1 VGIPVDSSLRQTGSA
16 PAPAA
21 RTPVPAGP
29 PLLRR
34 LVAAGVVPAEDL
46 DALGGP
52 ERDAV
57 LRAAGDEPLLEAL
70 VAARLATEYQAIR
83 VKSGRLHGLV
93 LGNYRVLD
101 RVGSGGMGVVYRGE
115 HRQLRTPVAIKA
127 LHPTPDQSPRALA
140 RFFQEARAVGR
151 LRHPNIVAAVDAGEE
166 PAVGP
171 DCPAIPYFVMEL
183 VPGTDLE
190 LAVAAQPFSVGFA
203 CHVAHQV
210 ADALIEAHRHG
221 LVHRDI
227 KPSNVIVTPDGQA
240 KLLDFGLARLPT
252 EERLTRSGA
261 QLGTV
266 GYMSPEQARNA
277 HAVDARADVFGL
289 GATLYYAVT
298 GQAPYSDSPAFAAAP
313 PSARALRPDV
323 PAGLDAVLARMMAH
337 DPAHRYPS
345 AEAVMRALLPYLPA
359 AGSRFAAHAASA
371 CVPVPAP
378 RGTPTVA
385 APTSAKSTADPVA
398 RRVLIVDDQPDIR
411 RLCRVSLAAEGIACD
426 EAGAGPD
433 AVEQAAKAPYDL
445 VLLDVDL
452 PGFGG
457 EEVLRRLRQRP
468 PSPHL
473 KVVMFSGAASG
484 DELSRIL
491 LAGADDFLTKP
502 FSMVQLRARVKS
514 ALRLK
519 EAQDLS
525 DRLNRELLQ
534 LNRELEQTLEDR
546 DGELIRARNG
556 LVLALAKLVE
566 HRSAETGSHLMRL
579 QRYCRALVEEAAQL
593 PAFAPLLD
601 ENFARTLEDAVPLHD
616 IGKAALPDHVLNKPG
631 PLDANERLVM
641 QTHTTTGAETLRE
654 VARRHPFAT
663 GFLHM
668 AIDIA
673 RSHHERWDGAGYPD
687 RLAGEDIPLA
697 ARIVALGDVYDALRS
712 KRVYKPAL
720 SHTTAVMTITE
731 GSPGQFDP
739 ALVEVFRSCADQFDR
754 IFRDLAVRLLL
765 ERLVRLGDLAGRR
778 VAGVGVD
785 GVLQLELAPLLH
797 PHQVFLALLRGEA
810 AL

>member
-1 VGIPVDSSLRQTGSA
+1 MGTSVFAPLRPTEPGPS
-16 PAPAA
+16 P
-21 RTPVPAGP
+21 RTPLPETAGSL
-29 PLLRR
+29 LLRR
-34 LVAAGVVPAEDL
+34 LLAAGVVPGEDF
-46 DALGGP
+46 DALP
-52 ERDAV
+52 IADRQTIDREPDDER
-57 LRAAGDEPLLEAL
+57 LLEVL
-70 VAARLATEYQAIR
+70 IAAKLLTDHQASR
-83 VKSGRLHGLV
+83 VRIGRLHGLI

-101 RVGSGGMGVVYRGE
+101 RIGAGGMGVVYRGE

-140 RFFQEARAVGR
+140 RFFQEARAVGQ

-166 PAVGP
+166 PSAGP
-171 DCPAIPYFVMEL
+171 DHPAIPYFVMEL

-190 LAVAAQPFSVGFA
+190 LAVPAGPLSLGFA

-240 KLLDFGLARLPT
+240 KLLDFGLARLPA

-298 GQAPYSDSPAFAAAP
+298 GQAPYSDAPVFAAAP
-313 PSARALRPDV
+313 PSARALRPEI
-323 PAGLDAVLARMMAH
+323 PAGLDAVLGRMMAH
-337 DPAHRYPS
+337 DPLHRYPT

-359 AGSRFAAHAASA
+359 AGTRHAAHAASTSIPHPA
-371 CVPVPAP
+371 QRVPV
-378 RGTPTVA
+378 TTA
-385 APTSAKSTADPVA
+385 APTHHKSTAESVA
-398 RRVLIVDDQPDIR
+398 TRVLIVDDQPDIR
-411 RLCRVSLAAEGIACD
+411 RLCRVSLAAEGLSCD
-426 EAGAGPD
+426 EAGTGPD
-433 AVEQAAKAPYDL
+433 AVELASKSPYDL

-452 PGFGG
+452 PGFSG
-457 EEVLRRLRQRP
+457 EEVLRRLRQNP
-468 PSPHL
+468 PTPYL

-484 DELSRIL
+484 DELSRIML
-491 LAGADDFLTKP
+491 GGADDFLTKP
-502 FSMVQLRARVKS
+502 FSMVQLRARVKA

-519 EAQDLS
+519 EAQDRS
-525 DRLNRELLQ
+525 DVLNRELLQ
-534 LNRELEQTLEDR
+534 LNHELEQSLEDR

-556 LVLALAKLVE
+556 LVLALAKIVE
-566 HRSAETGSHLMRL
+566 HRSAETGSHLVRL
-579 QRYCRALVEEAAQL
+579 QRYCRILAEEAAEI
-593 PAFAPLLD
+593 PAFSTLLD
-601 ENFARTLEDAVPLHD
+601 ENFIRTLEDAAPLHD

-641 QTHTTTGAETLRE
+641 QTHTSIGADTLRE

-687 RLAGEDIPLA
+687 RLAGASIPLA
-697 ARIVALGDVYDALRS
+697 ARLLALADVYDALRS
-712 KRVYKPAL
+712 KRIYKPGL
-720 SHTTAVMTITE
+720 SHTTAVMTMTE
-731 GSPGQFDP
+731 GSPGHFDP
-739 ALVEVFRSCADQFDR
+739 ALLEVFRKNADQFDR
-754 IFRDLAVRLLL
+754 IFR
-765 ERLVRLGDLAGRR
+765 
-778 VAGVGVD
+778 
-785 GVLQLELAPLLH
+785 ELTD
-797 PHQVFLALLRGEA
+797 
-810 AL
+810 